1 MEPLFFLE
9 GGGSMNTLINNAD
22 LVLSYLSDN
31 SVNQTSYDLARSC
44 FRQLSDYLE
53 ANNLSYSK
61 DVAQVWLEQQTKS
74 KSTLMYYGKAL
85 RQLEDVYQVG
95 HVSFF
100 NRSKLVLVTAFI
112 DIVEQYLEEVA
123 LSYAESHLK
132 NIRNRCG
139 FFFGF
144 MQMDRFREVP
154 GDITYADIMAFYNAA
169 DLNLSKAD
177 LCLYKGTAM
186 NLLQWMSGNQICPAG
201 FAMLLFMGRAK
212 KIVMLEDLPEEAR
225 IQIRDIGSA
234 SYQDFPPNEFYE
246 ASIEFCRDLE
256 VLGYASS
263 MRTTARSTFD
273 LLYLFLDM
281 NQLGYDPT
289 IARIWFSH
297 TGRSNFGTN
306 LMMSRRI
313 LSLFEMFALE
323 GTVRPEKKFVYKHLL
338 CDQLPE
344 WCLEALL
351 PFLEQ
356 KRKEH
361 LAVSTIDMYRSAAT
375 RFCSFLDKKGLS
387 SFDKV
392 DADLLKEFNL
402 TDPHNTV
409 EGKNAYNV
417 RIRKFLF
424 YLAQNGYV
432 HNYYLG
438 EALPCM
444 AAPKTRVVKILS
456 DDDAMALES
465 FEEEDFA
472 LGLRNRAIILI
483 GLKMGL
489 RGIDITSL
497 ELSQIDWHSQSIRF
511 CQQKTDV
518 GKILPMPVEVGNAL
532 YRYLSEGRP
541 ESRSRYIFITHK
553 APYGKVGRGV
563 CSLIMKKALPN
574 SAANGFHITRK
585 TYATERFRNRC
596 GYSEVADLLGH
607 STTETVHKYLSLDEE
622 RMRLCPI
629 TLSESGI
636 PMGGGFR
643 NE

>member
-1 MEPLFFLE
+1 
-9 GGGSMNTLINNAD
+9 MNTFINNAN
-22 LVLSYLSDN
+22 LVLSYLSEN
-31 SVNQTSYDLARSC
+31 SVNQSSYDLAHSC
-44 FRQLSDYLE
+44 FRQLGDYLK
-53 ANNLSYSK
+53 ANNLNYSK
-61 DVAQVWLEQQTKS
+61 DVAQGWLEQQTKS
-74 KSTLMYYGKAL
+74 KPTLMRYGKAL

-100 NRSKLVLVTAFI
+100 NRSKLVLVTVFS
-112 DIVEQYLEEVA
+112 DIVGQYLEEAA
-123 LSYAESHLK
+123 LSYTVSHLK
-132 NIRNRCG
+132 SISNRCR

-154 GDITYADIMAFYNAA
+154 GDITYADIMAFYKAA

-177 LCLYKGTAM
+177 LCMYKGTAR
-186 NLLQWMSGNQICPAG
+186 NLLQWMSGKQICPIG
-201 FAMLLFMGRAK
+201 FAMLLFMGRVR

-225 IQIRDIGSA
+225 IQIHDIGAA
-234 SYQDFPPNEFYE
+234 SYHDFSPNEFYE
-246 ASIEFCRDLE
+246 ASIEFCCDLE
-256 VLGYASS
+256 VLGYAST
-263 MRTTARSTFD
+263 MRTNARSTFD

-281 NQLGYDPT
+281 NHLGYDPT
-289 IARIWFSH
+289 IAKIWFAH
-297 TGRSNFGTN
+297 TGRSSFGTN
-306 LMMSRRI
+306 LMMSRRV
-313 LSLFEMFALE
+313 LSLFEMFTLE
-323 GTVRPEKKFVYKHLL
+323 GTVRPEKKFVYKPLL

-344 WCLEALL
+344 WCLEALI

-361 LAVSTIDMYRSAAT
+361 HARSTIDMYRSAAT
-375 RFCSFLDKKGLS
+375 RFCSFLDRKGIS
-387 SFDKV
+387 SFEQV

-402 TDPHNTV
+402 TDPHNTA

-424 YLAQNGYV
+424 YLAQNGYI

-444 AAPKTRVVKILS
+444 AAPKTRVIKILS
-456 DDDAMALES
+456 DEDAMTLES
-465 FEEEDFA
+465 FEEDDIA
-472 LGLRNRAIILI
+472 LSLRNRAIILI

-497 ELSQIDWHSQSIRF
+497 ELDQIDWHSQSILF
-511 CQQKTDV
+511 CQRKTDV
-518 GKILPMPVEVGNAL
+518 GKILPMPIEVGNAL

-541 ESRSRYIFITHK
+541 ESRSRYVFITHK
-553 APYGKVGRGV
+553 APYGKIGRSV
-563 CSLIMKKALPN
+563 CNHIMKKAFPD
-574 SAANGFHITRK
+574 SEGNGFHITRK

-607 STTETVHKYLSLDEE
+607 SNTETVHKYLSLDEE

-629 TLSESGI
+629 PLSEAGI
-636 PMGGGFR
+636 PMEGGLR

>member
-1 MEPLFFLE
+1 
-9 GGGSMNTLINNAD
+9 MNTLINNAD

-31 SVNQTSYDLARSC
+31 SVNQSSYDLARSC

-61 DVAQVWLEQQTKS
+61 DVAQSWLEQQTKS
-74 KSTLMYYGKAL
+74 KPTLMCYGKAL

-100 NRSKLVLVTAFI
+100 NRSRMVLVTAFS
-112 DIVEQYLEEVA
+112 DIVEKYLEEVA
-123 LSYAESHLK
+123 LSYSDSHLIS
-132 NIRNRCG
+132 IRNRCR

-144 MQMDRFREVP
+144 MQMERFREAP

-169 DLNLSKAD
+169 DLNLSKVD
-177 LCLYKGTAM
+177 LCLYKGTIM
-186 NLLQWMSGNQICPAG
+186 NLLKWMSGNQICPAG
-201 FAMLLFMGRAK
+201 FSMLLFMGRAK

-225 IQIRDIGSA
+225 IQIHDMGAA
-234 SYQDFPPNEFYE
+234 SYHDFPPNEFYE
-246 ASIEFCRDLE
+246 ASVEFCRDVE
-256 VLGYASS
+256 MLGYAST
-263 MRTTARSTFD
+263 MRTAARSTFD
-273 LLYLFLDM
+273 LLFLFLDM

-306 LMMSRRI
+306 LKMSRRV
-313 LSLFEMFALE
+313 LSLFEMFTLK
-323 GTVRPEKKFVYKHLL
+323 GMVIPGKKFVYKPLL

-344 WCLEALL
+344 WCLEALF

-361 LAVSTIDMYRSAAT
+361 YAASTIDMYRSAVT
-375 RFCSFLDKKGLS
+375 RFCSFLDRKGIS
-387 SFDKV
+387 SFEQV
-392 DADLLKEFNL
+392 DADMLKEFNL
-402 TDPHNTV
+402 SDPHSTV

-424 YLAQNGYV
+424 YLAQNGYI

-456 DDDAMALES
+456 DEEAMTLEG
-465 FEEEDFA
+465 FEEDDIA
-472 LGLRNRAIILI
+472 LSLRDRAIILF

-497 ELSQIDWHSQSIRF
+497 ELGQIDWHSQSIRF

-541 ESRSRYIFITHK
+541 ESGSRYVFITHK
-553 APYGKVGRGV
+553 APYGKIGRGV
-563 CSLIMKKALPN
+563 CNRIMKKAFPDSEGN
-574 SAANGFHITRK
+574 SFHITRK

-596 GYSEVADLLGH
+596 GFSEVADLLGH
-607 STTETVHKYLSLDEE
+607 SNTETVHKYLSLDEE
-622 RMRLCPI
+622 KMRLCPI
-629 TLSESGI
+629 TLSEAGI
-636 PMGGGFR
+636 PLEGGFW